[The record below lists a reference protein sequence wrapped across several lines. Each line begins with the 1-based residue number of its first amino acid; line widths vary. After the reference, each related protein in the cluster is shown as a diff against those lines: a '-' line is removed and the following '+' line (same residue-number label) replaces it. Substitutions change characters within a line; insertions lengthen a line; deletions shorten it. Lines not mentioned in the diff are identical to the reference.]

1 MKKASIDIGSNSI
14 LLLVAE
20 VSSNKI
26 IQIIENESRIT
37 GLGRNLDEI
46 GEFIPEAMEDSFQ
59 ALKEYK
65 NICEQAGVS
74 PNRITATA
82 TEASRVARNSREF
95 FNRVRNELGIDVTI
109 INGKGEAY
117 YSTQGV
123 LVGENGDGQSMFIM
137 DIGGASTEFIAVNKQ
152 SKIDYSFSLPVGS
165 VRTTNW
171 LESNDFISN
180 FSKALEPFQEDL
192 SKTRTSLL
200 HCVAGTLTS
209 LANMHLENKNF
220 VEDQVHG
227 HILEMEDVNNL
238 VKRYFNFSPEQ
249 FLAEF
254 PFLGKRSRAIRG
266 GLLLTQKLGEIVGVE
281 KFKVS
286 TYGLRYG
293 TILEEK
299 IEEEYVHT
307 KL

>member
-20 VSSNKI
+20 VSNNKI
-26 IQIIENESRIT
+26 VQVLENESRIT
-37 GLGRNLDEI
+37 GLGRNLDEL

-65 NICEQAGVS
+65 DICEQAGVATG
-74 PNRITATA
+74 RIVATA
-82 TEASRVARNSREF
+82 TEASRVANNSNEF
-95 FNRVRNELGIDVTI
+95 FDKVRNELGINVTI
-109 INGKGEAY
+109 INGRGEAY
-117 YSTQGV
+117 YSTKGV
-123 LVGENGDGQSMFIM
+123 LVGEEGDRQKMFIM

-152 SKIDYSFSLPVGS
+152 LKIDYSFSLPVGS
-165 VRTTNW
+165 VRMTNW
-171 LESNDFISN
+171 LESDDFDSK
-180 FSKALEPFQEDL
+180 FSKALESFKEEL
-192 SKTRTSLL
+192 SKTRTPLL

-209 LANMHLENKNF
+209 LANMHLENKDF
-220 VEDQVHG
+220 VENQVHG
-227 HILEMEDVNNL
+227 HVLEMSDINNL
-238 VKRYFNFSPEQ
+238 VERYSNFSPKE

-266 GLLLTQKLGEIVGVE
+266 GLLLTKKLGEIVGVE

-293 TILEEK
+293 TILEQR